1 MASELGIPNQR
12 MRRTIG
18 PPKACLDVNRSSRIA
33 PHAPHCGL
41 ASRRGELVYLDEA
54 EPLVAVVVAPVARF
68 EVCGH
73 ALLVQPG
80 QVRGQQAH
88 PLALSAVVWVRT
100 EEGQVPVRPFWGVVR
115 VEAGDKGQHVVR
127 VAPD

>member
-1 MASELGIPNQR
+1 MPERSSWPGLILRHGERARNPEPANAPHDR
-12 MRRTIG
+12 
-18 PPKACLDVNRSSRIA
+18 PPEACLDVNRSSRIA

-100 EEGQVPVRPFWGVVR
+100 EEGQVPVR
-115 VEAGDKGQHVVR
+115 
-127 VAPD
+127 